1 MSKKNKYA
9 LKVKGELFEV
19 KDMMDECPF
28 EGSEMAYLANIC
40 ESEDEEGVFEISI
53 MSDGEGYTYTTKD
66 VEEMDLDV
74 EVVELD

>member
-1 MSKKNKYA
+1 MNKEIKYG
-9 LKVKGELFEV
+9 LKVKGEVFEV

-28 EGSEMAYLANIC
+28 EGSEMAYLADIC
-40 ESEDEEGVFEISI
+40 ESEEEEGVFEISI

-66 VEEMDLDV
+66 VEEMELDV